1 MVGGEAVA
9 EPLRVLVLEDDPDD
23 AALAIRALEREGYSV
38 EWRRV
43 DTAEGLTRAIEKP
56 PDVILADYNLPGFDV
71 HEALRTVRDRRVA
84 APFIVVSGTI
94 GEEAAVAIMREGAA
108 DYLLKDRLS
117 RLGPAVRRAVS
128 AARDHAEMRRVE
140 DLCRR
145 IVETTQEGIWIID
158 AEARTFFAND
168 RMATMLGYASDDVLG
183 HSLLDFVDGAA
194 HADALSAIMRL
205 RGGMPAQH
213 ELRFTRADGSDLWA
227 LLSTNPL
234 LGADGEYQGALAMV
248 TDITARHRASENRRA
263 LLNRLVQASEE
274 ERQSLAEDLHDGP
287 VQQFVAIGL
296 RLSALAARQPTVESR
311 EKVEALRSTLV
322 SGIEGLRRIM
332 FELQPPSLE
341 NQTLLQAL
349 HGWTDLM
356 MGGDGVA
363 VELDA
368 ELSREPDL
376 ATREVAYR
384 IAREALANVRKH
396 SGASRA
402 EVRVSD
408 AGGELRISVRDDG
421 IGFDLGEPG
430 TPGHYG
436 LRHMRERAEAAGG
449 RCTVTSTPGQGTTV
463 EVRLP
468 LATAESDA
476 ADFRQPPSRW

>member
-1 MVGGEAVA
+1 MA
-9 EPLRVLVLEDDPDD
+9 EPLKVLVLEDDADD

-43 DTAEGLTRAIEKP
+43 DTAEEFARAIEKP

-71 HEALRTVRDRRVA
+71 HAALRAVRERHLA

-128 AARDHAEMRRVE
+128 ASRDHAEMRRVE

-158 AEARTFFAND
+158 AEARTFFVND
-168 RMATMLGYASDDVLG
+168 RMATMLGHASDDVLG

-194 HADALSAIMRL
+194 HAEALAAITRL
-205 RGGMPAQH
+205 RGGLPAQH

-234 LGADGEYQGALAMV
+234 LGSDGEYQGALAMV
-248 TDITARHRASENRRA
+248 TDITARHRASETRRA
-263 LLNRLVQASEE
+263 LLSRLVEASEE
-274 ERQSLAEDLHDGP
+274 ERQRLAEDLHDGP
-287 VQQFVAIGL
+287 VQQFVAIAL
-296 RLSALAARQPTVESR
+296 RLSALASRQPTSETR

-341 NQTLLQAL
+341 GQTLLEAIRT
-349 HGWTDLM
+349 WTDLM

-363 VELDA
+363 VELHA

-376 ATREVAYR
+376 ATRGVAYR
-384 IAREALANVRKH
+384 IAREALTNIRKH
-396 SGASRA
+396 AGASLAQVCIA
-402 EVRVSD
+402 ET
-408 AGGELRISVRDDG
+408 GGGLRIEIRDDG
-421 IGFDLGEPG
+421 TGFVVGDREEPG
-430 TPGHYG
+430 HFG
-436 LRHMRERAEAAGG
+436 LRHMRERAEAVGG
-449 RCTVTSTPGQGTTV
+449 RCTVSSEPGKGTAV
-463 EVRLP
+463 DVWLP
-468 LATAESDA
+468 LSDDQREPA
-476 ADFRQPPSRW
+476 PEPPSRW